1 MAKMI
6 HSLLTLDKLSIRTE
20 IEQIIKSNAHS
31 IKYGLVLTY
40 NDAVQLVETRSE
52 ALRANG
58 RIEIGSETIRKLI
71 TAFYYSSYITQQD
84 YADTLHE
91 LLEIFYYMKNETLD
105 LIPDDE
111 LIGLMRNYYENRCR
125 GSLELL
131 KHRELEKLARNLR
144 FGVPDYA
151 NMDDSDDEAQYEE
164 EF

>member
-1 MAKMI
+1 MVL
-6 HSLLTLDKLSIRTE
+6 HSLLPFDILSTRTE
-20 IEQIIKSNAHS
+20 IEQIIKCNEHS
-31 IKYGLVLTY
+31 TQYGLVLTY

-52 ALRANG
+52 ALRENG
-58 RIEIGSETIRKLI
+58 RIEIGSETIRKMI
-71 TAFYYSSYITQQD
+71 TTFYHSSYINQQD
-84 YADTLHE
+84 YADTLNE

-105 LIPDDE
+105 LISDDE
-111 LIGLMRNYYENRCR
+111 LIELMRNYYENRCR

-151 NMDDSDDEAQYEE
+151 NMDESDDEVLDEE